1 MHHKLI
7 VFFVVF
13 FISFSN
19 LLAQTDS
26 SSNRFRASIGA
37 GIGVSIHP
45 FNGYTDLKLFYND
58 YGLSGRILGG
68 TEFSFGSS
76 DTRHTESF
84 HEQALLIQKRITS
97 TNPIISVGAGISR
110 INIITNG
117 KLISSTSQNGFSSH
131 ERLDYDIVGV
141 PLEACLDINSDYAGL
156 SLKAFANIN
165 SELSIF
171 GAFLGVNLGKL
182 N

>member
-1 MHHKLI
+1 MPPKLI
-7 VFFVVF
+7 VLFVVV

-19 LLAQTDS
+19 LFAQTDS
-26 SSNRFRASIGA
+26 SSARFRASIGA

-68 TEFSFGSS
+68 TEFSLGS

-97 TNPIISVGAGISR
+97 TNPIISVGTGISR
-110 INIITNG
+110 IKIITNG
-117 KLISSTSQNGFSSH
+117 KLIQSNNQNGFDSY
-131 ERLDYDIVGV
+131 EELKYDIIGV
-141 PLEACLDINSDYAGL
+141 PLEVCLDINSYYAGL